1 MEHSYIDQYGH
12 LDSYIHK
19 IDPRIKIIS
28 TVIMI
33 LSIILTP
40 PVSFYSFLLYALL
53 IACLVF
59 LSKIPFGF
67 VLKRSLVVFP
77 FVVLAACFIPFFK
90 EGEIAGGY
98 SFGAL
103 RVQVTYAGLTIFW
116 NIFIKAYLSILCMAL
131 LAASTGFPSLL
142 KGLEKLKVPGL
153 LIMIFSFMYRYF
165 FIIIDELMKMKQAK
179 DSRSIGGSR
188 WFHIKVF
195 ANMIGMLFVR
205 AYERGEKVYIA
216 MCSRGF
222 TGAIRLVNPIA
233 VKRSDVYFLVTIVC
247 LVAVIKTIG
256 G

>member
-103 RVQVTYAGLTIFW
+103 RV
-116 NIFIKAYLSILCMAL
+116 
-131 LAASTGFPSLL
+131 
-142 KGLEKLKVPGL
+142 
-153 LIMIFSFMYRYF
+153 
-165 FIIIDELMKMKQAK
+165 
-179 DSRSIGGSR
+179 
-188 WFHIKVF
+188 
-195 ANMIGMLFVR
+195 
-205 AYERGEKVYIA
+205 
-216 MCSRGF
+216 
-222 TGAIRLVNPIA
+222 
-233 VKRSDVYFLVTIVC
+233 
-247 LVAVIKTIG
+247 
-256 G
+256 